1 MRKILYLHGL
11 DSHLHA
17 DREEV
22 LARYGEIFAPV
33 FDYKNNPELFT
44 HLCEEYQSI
53 DVIIGSSAGGL
64 IGYFLAQKL
73 QKPCALFNPALNYQ
87 YELPFAPFWDKE
99 YSQYMLL
106 VMGMQDEVIPYKE
119 SLPIAL
125 ADKTPE
131 QQIDIHLI
139 QNLGHLYP
147 IEIFSRELKFFFG
160 KISGQYA
167 A

>member
-22 LARYGEIFAPV
+22 LARYGGIFAPV

-73 QKPCALFNPALNYQ
+73 QKPCALFNPALN
-87 YELPFAPFWDKE
+87 
-99 YSQYMLL
+99 
-106 VMGMQDEVIPYKE
+106 
-119 SLPIAL
+119 
-125 ADKTPE
+125 
-131 QQIDIHLI
+131 
-139 QNLGHLYP
+139 
-147 IEIFSRELKFFFG
+147 
-160 KISGQYA
+160 
-167 A
+167 

>member
-1 MRKILYLHGL
+1 MHGL
-11 DSHLHA
+11 DSYLHA

-22 LARYGEIFAPV
+22 LASYGKILAPV

-44 HLCEEYQSI
+44 YLYEKYQNI

-99 YSQYMLL
+99 YRQYMLL

-131 QQIDIHLI
+131 QQVDIHLI

-160 KISGQYA
+160 KISGQ
-167 A
+167 

>member
-1 MRKILYLHGL
+1 MNIKILYLHGL
-11 DSHLHA
+11 NSYLHQ
-17 DREEV
+17 DRREV
-22 LARYGEIFAPV
+22 LTPYGEIFAPV
-33 FDYKNNPELFT
+33 FDYKNNPDLFT
-44 HLCEEYQSI
+44 HLYEEYQNI

-87 YELPFAPFWDKE
+87 HELPFAPLWDKE
-99 YSQYMLL
+99 YRQYMLL

-125 ADKTPE
+125 ADKTTE

-139 QNLGHLYP
+139 QNMGHLYP
-147 IEIFSRELKFFFG
+147 IEIFSRELKFFFD
-160 KISGQYA
+160 KISGQ
-167 A
+167 

>member
-11 DSHLHA
+11 NSHLHA

-22 LARYGEIFAPV
+22 LAHYGEILAPV
-33 FDYKNNPELFT
+33 FDYKNNPELFI
-44 HLCEEYQSI
+44 HLCEKYQNI

-87 YELPFAPFWDKE
+87 HELPFAPFWDKE
-99 YSQYMLL
+99 YKQYMLL
-106 VMGMQDEVIPYKE
+106 VMGIQDEVIPYKE

-125 ADKTPE
+125 AEKTTE
-131 QQIDIHLI
+131 QQVEIHLI
-139 QNLGHLYP
+139 QAMEHSFP
-147 IEIFSRELKFFFG
+147 IEIFSRELKFFFD
-160 KISGQYA
+160 KISSQ
-167 A
+167 